1 MELAVGKMMHHCGL
15 RKEWIG
21 EGGMLHHCHGRLRE
35 EWDRERVVVASLM
48 QRGMELGVG
57 KMIHQ
62 CGLQKEWE
70 GRDVAS
76 QSQWPKKG
84 MDAESR
90 MHQ

>member
-1 MELAVGKMMHHCGL
+1 
-15 RKEWIG
+15 
-21 EGGMLHHCHGRLRE
+21 MLHHCHGRLRE